1 LKIDGD
7 LEEVEMFLMAV
18 FYYTP
23 DRFDRKPAVGGKEA
37 QGKMM
42 VKNKKKLRGVEEKK
56 KKTDKIIAC
65 SR

>member
-18 FYYTP
+18 FYYTQ
-23 DRFDRKPAVGGKEA
+23 DRFDRKPAVGGIKEA

-42 VKNKKKLRGVEEKK
+42 MKNKKKLRVVEEKK
-56 KKTDKIIAC
+56 RKG
-65 SR
+65 R

>member
-42 VKNKKKLRGVEEKK
+42 VKNKKKLRCLDENKK
-56 KKTDKIIAC
+56 NTYKLIAW